1 MISRLQRMRWLPK
14 TLSLVFLMLLTC
26 FVSVACSGSST
37 SDGGFPAE
45 LTFATEDDYPP
56 FDFQQDGKHVGYNQD
71 MLDLVA
77 QNAPFTIKQEVIPW
91 QGVLAGIASGKY
103 AASNAA
109 ASVLE
114 ERLEAVNFTMPT
126 TELTN
131 YFLKRK
137 GDESIK
143 SIADFAGKNIGV
155 QQGGATATMVD
166 EVIRPELAKTGQDV
180 GNVAEYGAFAEAY
193 QDLENKRVDI
203 VVNNIV
209 ALSQLVK
216 EKGDVYEVGTQV
228 GPTIYAGWTVSKNNP
243 QLLEFL
249 NTELGKLKSSGK
261 MKELQEKWLGV
272 AFDLPDEPQLP
283 GGVPLPAS

>member
-1 MISRLQRMRWLPK
+1 MISRLRGMRWLPK

-26 FVSVACSGSST
+26 FVAVACSSSST
-37 SDGGFPAE
+37 SDSGFPAE

-77 QNAPFTIKQEVIPW
+77 ANAPFTIKQEIIPW

-103 AASNAA
+103 AASNAV

-114 ERLEAVNFTMPT
+114 ERLDAVNFTMPT

-137 GDESIK
+137 GDDSIK
-143 SIADFAGKNIGV
+143 AIADFAGKNIGV
-155 QQGGATATMVD
+155 QQGGATAVMVD
-166 EVIRPELAKTGQDV
+166 EIIRPELAKTGQDV

-193 QDLENKRVDI
+193 QDLENKRIDI
-203 VVNNIV
+203 VINNVV

-216 EKGDVYEVGTQV
+216 EKGDIYEIGTQI

-249 NTELGKLKSSGK
+249 NTELGKLKASGK
-261 MKELQEKWLGV
+261 MKELQEKWLGI

-283 GGVPLPAS
+283 GGVPIPAS

>member
-1 MISRLQRMRWLPK
+1 MISRLRGMRWFPR
-14 TLSLVFLMLLTC
+14 TLSLVLLMVLTC
-26 FVSVACSGSST
+26 FVAVACNTPSSSSG
-37 SDGGFPAE
+37 GGFPAE

-56 FDFQQDGKHVGYNQD
+56 FDFQKDGKHVGYNQD

-77 QNAPFTIKQEVIPW
+77 QNAPFKIKQEIIPW

-114 ERLEAVNFTMPT
+114 ERTKSVNFTMPT

-137 GDESIK
+137 GEPINSID
-143 SIADFAGKNIGV
+143 DFDGKNIGV
-155 QQGGATATMVD
+155 QQGGATAIMVKD
-166 EVIRPELAKTGQDV
+166 VIRPELAKSGKDV

-193 QDLENKRVDI
+193 QDLANKRVDI
-203 VVNNIV
+203 VLNNIV

-216 EKGDVYEVGTQV
+216 EKGDIYEIGTQI
-228 GPTIYAGWTVSKNNP
+228 GPTIYAGWTVNKGNT

-261 MKELQEKWLGV
+261 MKELQEKWLGIS
-272 AFDLPDEPQLP
+272 FNLPDEPQLP
-283 GGVPLPAS
+283 GGKPIPAS

>member
-1 MISRLQRMRWLPK
+1 
-14 TLSLVFLMLLTC
+14 MLLTC
-26 FVSVACSGSST
+26 FVAVACNAPESGS
-37 SDGGFPAE
+37 GGFPAE

-56 FDFQQDGKHVGYNQD
+56 FDFQKDGKHVGYNQD
-71 MLDLVA
+71 LLDLVA
-77 QNAPFTIKQEVIPW
+77 QNAPFKIKQEIIPW

-114 ERLEAVNFTMPT
+114 ERIKSVNFTMPT

-131 YFLKRK
+131 YYLKRK

-143 SIADFAGKNIGV
+143 SIADFAGKNIDV
-155 QQGGATATMVD
+155 QQGGSTAIMVST
-166 EVIRPELAKTGQDV
+166 VIKPELAKSGKDV

-193 QDLENKRVDI
+193 QDLENKRIDI
-203 VVNNIV
+203 VINNIV

-216 EKGDVYEVGTQV
+216 EKGDIYEIGTQI

-249 NTELGKLKSSGK
+249 DTELGKLKASGK
-261 MKELQEKWLGV
+261 MKELQEQWLGTT
-272 AFDLPDEPQLP
+272 FELPDEPQLP
-283 GGVPLPAS
+283 GGVPLPAA